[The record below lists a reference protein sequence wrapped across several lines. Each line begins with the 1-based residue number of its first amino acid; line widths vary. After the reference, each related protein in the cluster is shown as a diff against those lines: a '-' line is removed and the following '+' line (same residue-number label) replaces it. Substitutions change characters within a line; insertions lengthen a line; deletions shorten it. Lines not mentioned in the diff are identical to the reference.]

1 MKTEETITMYM
12 NTHESRDNVI
22 YTWLLWN
29 FEKLGKIWNNEK
41 LYCDHSLFKMVEE
54 EAYKD
59 KFILL
64 ITNNGKYRACEP
76 NLIK

>member
-12 NTHESRDNVI
+12 NTHESRDNVV

-29 FEKLGKIWNNEK
+29 FEKLGKIWNSEK

-76 NLIK
+76 NIIN